1 MSKFNAKTIRRTL
14 IAAILGSVSSA
25 AIATENTQTLQ
36 AEKVETAAKLELK
49 EGFNIS
55 MQSNEIDNVFEGSGL
70 GISYQTNFGNLLT
83 AHDERLNLYG
93 RMHYQINRSDED
105 AQLAQADITLG
116 LNFAHSDKL
125 HVYLESAMLQQEV
138 SGQPQSFTRSYDVTR
153 LGARYNFKKSLVLN
167 AATIHR
173 NGDQNELGYRIAVES
188 TKKDAYSVGMGFSSV
203 GDNDSL
209 FISIF
214 SKF

>member
-14 IAAILGSVSSA
+14 IAAILGSASSTTIA
-25 AIATENTQTLQ
+25 AESTQTQ
-36 AEKVETAAKLELK
+36 QVEKIEAPAKLALK

-55 MQSNEIDNVFEGSGL
+55 LQSNEIDDVFEGSGL
-70 GISYQTNFGNLLT
+70 GMSYQADFGNLLKEQEE
-83 AHDERLNLYG
+83 HLNLYG
-93 RMHYQINRSDED
+93 RVHYQINRSDED
-105 AQLAQADITLG
+105 TQLSQADITLG
-116 LNFAHSDKL
+116 LNYAHSDKL

-138 SGQPQSFTRSYDVTR
+138 SGQPTSFTRSYDVTR

-167 AATIHR
+167 ASAIHR

-188 TKKDAYSVGMGFSSV
+188 TKTDAYSMGMGFSSV

-209 FISIF
+209 FISIV

>member
-1 MSKFNAKTIRRTL
+1 MSTFNAKTIRRTL

-25 AIATENTQTLQ
+25 AIATENTQTQ
-36 AEKVETAAKLELK
+36 QEEKVEAAVKLELK

-55 MQSNEIDNVFEGSGL
+55 VQSNEIDDVFEGSGL
-70 GISYQTNFGNLLT
+70 GMSYQAGFGNLLK
-83 AHDERLNLYG
+83 EEGKSLNLYG
-93 RMHYQINRSDED
+93 RIHYQINRSDED
-105 AQLAQADITLG
+105 AQLTQTDITLG

-138 SGQPQSFTRSYDVTR
+138 SGQSQSFARSYDVTR
-153 LGARYNFKKSLVLN
+153 LGARYNFKKNFVLN
-167 AATIHR
+167 GAAIHR
-173 NGDQNELGYRIAVES
+173 NGKENELGYRIALES

-209 FISIF
+209 FISIVSMF
-214 SKF
+214 